1 MTITLEKTIAITP
14 EPLPTQ
20 RMVIAGSWE
29 QFELLQQGFAQSKRV
44 RLSYYDGTIE
54 IIIPGQVHELFK
66 KIIAMM
72 VEAYLLDR
80 GLEFLP
86 TGSMTQKVDE
96 VAAAEADE
104 SYVVG
109 EFRLSIELCLCYAN
123 EVTVTSSDDS
133 KLQIYKALGVN
144 EVWFWEDGVLEIHHL
159 IDGEY
164 DRVQSSQIPELSGI
178 DRAVLAKCVLMGETS
193 RVQAIGAFRS
203 AHPLIG

>member
-20 RMVIAGSWE
+20 RMIIPGTWK
-29 QFELLQQGFAQSKRV
+29 QFELLRQGFEQSKRV
-44 RLSYYDGTIE
+44 RLAYYEGTIE
-54 IIIPGQVHELFK
+54 IIMPGQVHELFK

-104 SYVVG
+104 SYIVG
-109 EFRLSIELCLCYAN
+109 EFKLSI
-123 EVTVTSSDDS
+123 EVTVTSGDDS

-159 IDGEY
+159 INGEY
-164 DRVQSSQIPELSGI
+164 DRVQSSQIPELSRI
-178 DRAVLAKCVLMGETS
+178 DMAVLAECILMGETS

-203 AHPLIG
+203 AHPLVG